1 MHVRWTLLLEH
12 FFPCRP
18 VFCHAVCS
26 LFSRGIV
33 EMCNPVLNGKKRR
46 RRKKGGAS
54 FLTFY
59 DCFFALLSSE
69 CVRFEVGRTP
79 PLKNFRLSSWEF
91 SLLLWD
97 FEWTCPAWHFHLII
111 LCFIFAKSSFR
122 GKKRRFKV
130 FFTTNDPF
138 FIYSSS
144 RSEPSSSLFRVS
156 IIIIMRPF
164 LRELAKVSGV
174 CIRPFV

>member
-1 MHVRWTLLLEH
+1 MPVKWTLLLATSI
-12 FFPCRP
+12 FSLL
-18 VFCHAVCS
+18 VVQFCHARCVHYS
-26 LFSRGIV
+26 LLKCVTQFSM
-33 EMCNPVLNGKKRR
+33 EERR

-97 FEWTCPAWHFHLII
+97 FFEWTCSAWHFHLII

-144 RSEPSSSLFRVS
+144 RSEPSSSLFRVG